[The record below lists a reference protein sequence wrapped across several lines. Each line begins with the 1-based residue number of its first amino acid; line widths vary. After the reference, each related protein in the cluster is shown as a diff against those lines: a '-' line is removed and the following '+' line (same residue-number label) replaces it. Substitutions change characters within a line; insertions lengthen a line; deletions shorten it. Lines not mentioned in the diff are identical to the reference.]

1 MNRRN
6 TIQRQ
11 LVADAVRAL
20 DHPDAETVYEKIV
33 REHPHISKATVYRNL
48 NLLAEQ
54 HEIGKVSTAE
64 GADRFEKVP
73 VQVYEKPSEAVKAV
87 AQEIAALIRENA
99 AKSEKC
105 VLGLATGSSPVKLYE
120 ELVRMHREEGLS
132 FKNVVT
138 FNLDEYMPM
147 PKDSVHSY
155 HYFMHHHLFDHID
168 IDPENIHIPDGTL
181 KGEEVE
187 AFCKNYEKAI
197 ENAGGIDLQILGIGR
212 TGHIGFNEPGSLMSS
227 RTRMVYL
234 DDLTIKDA
242 AGDFGGRDKVPTRA
256 ITMGVGTI
264 MKARRV
270 ILMAWGEK
278 KAPIV
283 KAAVEGSMSDA
294 IPATFLQLHPN
305 VEFFID
311 ESAAEELTRAN
322 LPWLV
327 SKVEWNDK
335 LIRKAVIWLCQKV
348 HKPILKVE
356 NKDYIENGMTDLI
369 KTFGSANKVNIQVFN
384 DLQHTITG
392 WPGGKPNADD
402 STRPE
407 RALPYPKRVL
417 IFSPHPD
424 DDVISMG
431 GTFARLVEQGHEVHV
446 AYQTSGSIAVLD
458 EYLYQQMDI
467 ACAFAHLTGK
477 DATFMD
483 EAFQQIKQDI
493 ASQATNE
500 AEPTNLLKYKAALR
514 RAEARAADRYLG
526 VPEERV
532 HFLNLPFYE
541 TGTVK
546 KNPLGQEDVD
556 IIVKL
561 LREVKPHQ
569 IYAAGDLADPHGT
582 HGVCLDALMRA
593 YNVVDGD
600 DWFQECNTWWYRGAW
615 MEWEIEKVDM
625 AVPISPAELSIKR
638 KAIYK
643 HGSQNNGPA
652 FPGDDPREFWQRAED
667 RNRNTADIYNQLGMA
682 EYEAME
688 VFAKYVHQ
696 HGDTLN

>member
-1 MNRRN
+1 MITKNY
-6 TIQRQ
+6 I
-11 LVADAVRAL
+11 A
-20 DHPDAETVYEKIV
+20 K
-33 REHPHISKATVYRNL
+33 
-48 NLLAEQ
+48 
-54 HEIGKVSTAE
+54 GE
-64 GADRFEKVP
+64 GADRLEKVP
-73 VQVYEKPSEAVKAV
+73 VQIYEKPSEAVKAV
-87 AQEIAALIRENA
+87 ACEIADRIRENA

-105 VLGLATGSSPVKLYE
+105 VLGLATGSSPIKLYQ
-120 ELVRMHREEGLS
+120 ELIRMHKEEGLS

-138 FNLDEYMPM
+138 FNLDEYLPM
-147 PKDSVHSY
+147 PKESVHSY

-168 IDPENIHIPDGTL
+168 IDPKNIHIPDGTL
-181 KGEEVE
+181 KNEEIDN
-187 AFCKNYEKAI
+187 FCKEYEKAI
-197 ENAGGIDLQILGIGR
+197 EAAGGIDIQILGIGR
-212 TGHIGFNEPGSLMSS
+212 TGHIGFNEPGSSITS
-227 RTRMVYL
+227 KTRMVYL
-234 DDLTIKDA
+234 NELTMKDA
-242 AGDFGGRDKVPTRA
+242 SGEFGGMDKVPTRA

-264 MKARRV
+264 MKARKV
-270 ILMAWGEK
+270 ILMAWGEN
-278 KAPIV
+278 KAPII
-283 KAAVEGSMSDA
+283 KATVEGSVSDSV
-294 IPATFLQLHPN
+294 PATFLQHHPN
-305 VEFFID
+305 VKFVID

-348 HKPILKVE
+348 NKPILKVE
-356 NKDYIENGMTDLI
+356 NKDYIDNGMTDLI

-407 RALPYPKRVL
+407 RANPYPKRVL

-446 AYQTSGSIAVLD
+446 AYETSGSIAVLD
-458 EYLYQQMDI
+458 DYLYQQMDI
-467 ACAFAHLTGK
+467 ACSFTKLSGGDLATMEKAFEQVKK
-477 DATFMD
+477 DIQSKNAD
-483 EAFQQIKQDI
+483 EPESSD
-493 ASQATNE
+493 
-500 AEPTNLLKYKAALR
+500 LLKYKAALR
-514 RAEARAADRYLG
+514 RAEARGADRYLG

-546 KNPLGQEDVD
+546 KNPLGQADVD

-561 LREVKPHQ
+561 LREIKPHQ

-582 HGVCLDALMRA
+582 HGVCLDAILRA

-600 DWFQECNTWWYRGAW
+600 DWFKECNTWWYRGAW

-625 AVPISPAELSIKR
+625 AVPISPAELAIKR

-667 RNRNTADIYNQLGMA
+667 RNRNTADIYNRLGMA
-682 EYEAME
+682 EYEAIE
-688 VFAKYVHQ
+688 VFAKYVHE
-696 HGDTLN
+696 HGDTLK

>member
-1 MNRRN
+1 MKTSNYIAR
-6 TIQRQ
+6 
-11 LVADAVRAL
+11 
-20 DHPDAETVYEKIV
+20 
-33 REHPHISKATVYRNL
+33 
-48 NLLAEQ
+48 
-54 HEIGKVSTAE
+54 GE
-64 GADRFEKVP
+64 GADRFEKLP
-73 VQVYEKPSEAVKAV
+73 ISIYEKPADAVKAI
-87 AQEIAALIRENA
+87 AQEIAELIRTKATKNEQ
-99 AKSEKC
+99 C
-105 VLGLATGSSPVKLYE
+105 VLGLATGSSPIKLYQ
-120 ELVRMHREEGLS
+120 ELVRMHKEEGLS
-132 FKNVVT
+132 FRNVVT
-138 FNLDEYMPM
+138 FNLDEYLPM
-147 PKDSVHSY
+147 PKQSEQSY

-168 IDPENIHIPDGTL
+168 IDPANIHIPDGTL
-181 KGEEVE
+181 HKEQIEE
-187 AFCKNYEKAI
+187 FCKGYEKAI
-197 ENAGGIDLQILGIGR
+197 EAAGGLDIQILGIGR
-212 TGHIGFNEPGSLMSS
+212 TGHIGFNEPGSTLSS
-227 RTRMVYL
+227 STRMVYL
-234 DDLTIKDA
+234 NDLTIKDA
-242 AGDFGGRDKVPTRA
+242 AGDFGGRDKVPARA

-264 MKARRV
+264 MKARKI

-278 KAPIV
+278 KASII
-283 KAAVEGSMSDA
+283 KATVEGSVSDSV
-294 IPATFLQLHPN
+294 PATFLQLHPN
-305 VEFFID
+305 VQFVID
-311 ESAAEELTRAN
+311 EKAAEDLTRAN

-348 HKPILKVE
+348 GKPILKVE
-356 NKDYIENGMTDLI
+356 NKDYLENGMTDLI

-407 RALPYPKRVL
+407 RATPYPKRVL

-458 EYLYQQMDI
+458 DYLYQQMDI
-467 ACAFAHLTGK
+467 ACNFTQLGGGDTQKMEDVFA
-477 DATFMD
+477 
-483 EAFQQIKQDI
+483 QIKEDILSKQDGKAE
-493 ASQATNE
+493 AS
-500 AEPTNLLKYKAALR
+500 NLLKYKAALR

-546 KNPLGQEDVD
+546 KNPLSQTDVD

-561 LREVKPHQ
+561 LREVQPHQ

-582 HGVCLDALMRA
+582 HGVCLDAILRA
-593 YNVVDGD
+593 YNIVDED
-600 DWFQECNTWWYRGAW
+600 EWFKKCNTWWYRGAW

-625 AVPISPAELSIKR
+625 AVPISPAELAIKR
-638 KAIYK
+638 KSIYR

-667 RNRNTADIYNQLGMA
+667 RNRNTADIYNRLGMA

-688 VFAKYVHQ
+688 VFAKYIHK
-696 HGDTLN
+696 HGDTL